1 MYRTFRAALV
11 ALTLAGS
18 VALAPA
24 LDAQARSLASRTYAS
39 VPSRQLDLLLE
50 RLRTATD
57 TAESRELSDQVAE
70 VLSHSG
76 NPRVDSLLTV
86 GNTALQ
92 RGELD
97 RAAKLFD
104 AAIVL
109 APDFAEAYNR
119 RANVQYLRGDLDAA
133 ERDALRTLQIEGR
146 HYGAMFGL
154 GLVYEAREDFQRA
167 LGAYER
173 ALEIA
178 PGTQA
183 IQERVEELRKRLG
196 VRIG

>member
-11 ALTLAGS
+11 ALS
-18 VALAPA
+18 VAGPMVAPSQA
-24 LDAQARSLASRTYAS
+24 AAQARSLASPAYAS
-39 VPSRQLDLLLE
+39 VPSRQLDVLLE

-57 TAESRELSDQVAE
+57 TTLSRELSDQVAD
-70 VLSHSG
+70 VLSRSG
-76 NPRVDSLLTV
+76 DPRVDSLLLR
-86 GNTALQ
+86 GNGALQ

-97 RAAKLFD
+97 RAASLLD
-104 AAIVL
+104 LAIHI
-109 APDFAEAYNR
+109 APEFAEAYNR

-133 ERDALRTLQIEGR
+133 ERDAIRTLQLEGR

-178 PGTQA
+178 PGTAA
-183 IQERVEELRKRLG
+183 IRERVEEMRRKLG